1 MKGNLCRMKLI
12 VVCRL
17 HQLQDNLDQLLVVG
31 HHWPMICFSPSNSPT
46 GLGASPSFAK
56 MACPNRSCRNSTH
69 LDALNQPAFLSI
81 NPPSSQLALPTF
93 LFILKFHFP
102 HTNSCKL
109 TVCLRCDGDEG
120 SEEMGQDIHSL
131 RLESSNPFSVTTG
144 FPPRPQGAC
153 AGRKLWGLA
162 CLHPC
167 GHFPLLVAEVLGNSK
182 NM

>member
-1 MKGNLCRMKLI
+1 MKLV

-17 HQLQDNLDQLLVVG
+17 YQLQDNLDQLLVVG
-31 HHWPMICFSPSNSPT
+31 HHWPMICFSPSNGPT

-56 MACPNRSCRNSTH
+56 MACPNRSCGNSTH
-69 LDALNQPAFLSI
+69 SDALNQPAFLSI
-81 NPPSSQLALPTF
+81 NPPSSQLCQRFDSSLSFTF
-93 LFILKFHFP
+93 LTP
-102 HTNSCKL
+102 NCCKL
-109 TVCLRCDGDEG
+109 TVCLRCDWDEG

-144 FPPRPQGAC
+144 CCLGPQGAS

-167 GHFPLLVAEVLGNSK
+167 GALPASGSK
-182 NM
+182 SVGK